1 MANLFEVSG
10 TYGSQ
15 KTQTTVLVY
24 ENRDG
29 SKWYCCEDS
38 KKVNCTYD
46 DIEEGVNV
54 EELSDFDVFTTMQP
68 IQTLE
73 ELEIAVE
80 S

>member
-1 MANLFEVSG
+1 MKNLFEVSG

-15 KTQTTVLVY
+15 HTQTTVLVY

-38 KKVNCTYD
+38 TNVNCTYD
-46 DIEEGVNV
+46 DIVAGVDV
-54 EELSDFDVFTTMQP
+54 EELSDFDAFTTMEP
-68 IQTLE
+68 IQNLE